1 MMIRN
6 RFQKVRDWCANVFNV
21 PTREE
26 TEVKEWSDHPFV
38 QRAARLADE
47 AGDHSTLGVLERLL
61 DVMYE
66 VEDRFPGV
74 PFSEIL
80 VDQAQTPGYD
90 LARIRRT
97 LQRNGACPADIALV
111 APSSDALRPRRDAL
125 LADPYDERVERL

>member
-1 MMIRN
+1 MARS
-6 RFQKVRDWCANVFNV
+6 RSEKVRDWCANVITV

-26 TEVKEWSDHPFV
+26 TEVKKWSDHPFA

-47 AGDHSTLGVLERLL
+47 AGDLSTLGVLEKLL

-90 LARIRRT
+90 LARVRRT

-111 APSSDALRPRRDAL
+111 APSSEELRPRRDAL
-125 LADPYDERVERL
+125 KQDPYAENAERL